1 MSMDNLESRSN
12 QKNKESLSVD
22 DEVQKLFRR
31 NGGKINQQEFQN
43 LRNKYGNEELVD
55 KIQRA
60 FIEKHNEISKRAK
73 KFATLIREKYSNS
86 QYPFHVLLEKAI
98 KYKNKH
104 GLSDDEFV
112 EFQRIYENELVGLK
126 SPEVFTPNTNIMKVL
141 GNVNVN
147 LQGFMGKLSDN
158 DFKVLQEIL
167 KLHASSKPLHSQVLL
182 QSMQYQDCGIEALT
196 GGYDRNIHN
205 VSNHVHPVIAALFL
219 PKIDILDTHFLHSN
233 ISNIV
238 KTRYNNENFSSVA
251 DLELFYALTRDPNDI
266 VCDVKSTLSDLHNR
280 ALLQN
285 QLWNAVLSLR
295 NGQYYNSS
303 FREFISTV
311 DVCRLNKHDT
321 PDLVYGR
328 YDGTILKRLLSA
340 FSFRPTVV
348 ATMPMY
354 QIFSTNPY
362 QQNIKPTVTYVPMI
376 NLKLGPSINNNQPVE
391 LNDALSQQQFFL
403 ENGNIVQKH
412 TSLIYSRGVLIF
424 FVDRRANIIN
434 TVNTMNPVAI
444 LNFPTAVSGF
454 ERLNDREVNAKD
466 VIALRE
472 DIYQL
477 RSVVLSEVNTKTS
490 ESNLIVGSSAV
501 FMIHADY
508 AKGINFPQYF
518 QYDPYGVVGPTVL
531 NGTAVKNNPIVQ
543 IDGASAV
550 TEDNFKDMTRKRGI
564 IFIYQ
569 LIKDSTQGKI
579 AF

>member
-12 QKNKESLSVD
+12 QRNKENSMSVD
-22 DEVQKLFRR
+22 DEVQKLFKK

-60 FIEKHNEISKRAK
+60 YIEKHTELSKRAK

-86 QYPFHVLLEKAI
+86 QYPFHILLEKAI

-104 GLSDDEFV
+104 GLTDDEFV

-126 SPEVFTPNTNIMKVL
+126 SPEVYTPNTNIMKVL

-158 DFKVLQEIL
+158 DYKVLQEIL
-167 KLHASSKPLHSQVLL
+167 KLHATSKPLHSQVVL

-205 VSNHVHPVIAALFL
+205 ATNHVHPVIAALFL
-219 PKIDILDTHFLHSN
+219 PKFPLLENHFLHSN

-238 KTRYNNENFSSVA
+238 KTRYNNENFSTVA
-251 DLELFYALTRDPNDI
+251 DLELFYSLTRDPNDI
-266 VCDVKSTLSDLHNR
+266 VCDTKSTLSDLYNR
-280 ALLQN
+280 SLLQN

-295 NGQYYNSS
+295 NGQYYNST
-303 FREFISTV
+303 FRDFISTV
-311 DVCRLNKHDT
+311 DICRLNKHDT

-328 YDGTILKRLLSA
+328 YDGTIIKRLLAA

-348 ATMPMY
+348 ATMPVY

-376 NLKLGPSINNNQPVE
+376 NLKLGPSNNNNDPVE
-391 LNDALSQQQFFL
+391 LNDAIQQQQYFL

-424 FVDRRANIIN
+424 FVDRRANIID
-434 TVNTMNPVAI
+434 TSTTMNPVAI
-444 LNFPTAVSGF
+444 LNFPSAVSGF
-454 ERLNDREVNAKD
+454 ERLNDREVHAEPIIK
-466 VIALRE
+466 LRDDE
-472 DIYQL
+472 YQL
-477 RSVVLSEVNTKTS
+477 RSVVLSEVNKKVDQT
-490 ESNLIVGSSAV
+490 NLIVGSSTLLV
-501 FMIHADY
+501 Y
-508 AKGINFPQYF
+508 PQEFGVTQYL
-518 QYDPYGVVGPTVL
+518 QYDPYGVIDAQVVAGAPL
-531 NGTAVKNNPIVQ
+531 RNAPIVQ
-543 IDGASAV
+543 IDSV
-550 TEDNFKDMTRKRGI
+550 STSNPDNFQDMSRTRGI
-564 IFIYQ
+564 IFVYQ
-569 LIKDSTQGKI
+569 LVKDETKGQIS
-579 AF
+579 F

>member
-12 QKNKESLSVD
+12 QRNKENSMSVD
-22 DEVQKLFRR
+22 DEVQKLFKK
-31 NGGKINQQEFQN
+31 NAGKINQQEFQN

-60 FIEKHNEISKRAK
+60 YIEKHTELSKRAK

-86 QYPFHVLLEKAI
+86 QFPFHILLEKAI

-104 GLSDDEFV
+104 GLTDDEFV

-126 SPEVFTPNTNIMKVL
+126 SPEVYTPNTNIMKVL

-158 DFKVLQEIL
+158 DYKVLQEIL
-167 KLHASSKPLHSQVLL
+167 KLHATSKPLHSQVVL

-205 VSNHVHPVIAALFL
+205 ATNHVHPVIAALFL
-219 PKIDILDTHFLHSN
+219 PKINLLENHFLHSN

-238 KTRYNNENFSSVA
+238 KTRYNNENFSTVA
-251 DLELFYALTRDPNDI
+251 DLELFYSLTRDPNDI
-266 VCDVKSTLSDLHNR
+266 VCDTKSTLSDLYNR

-295 NGQYYNSS
+295 NGQYYNST
-303 FREFISTV
+303 FRDFISTV
-311 DVCRLNKHDT
+311 DICRLHKHYT
-321 PDLVYGR
+321 PDLVYCR
-328 YDGTILKRLLSA
+328 YDGTIIKRLLAA

-348 ATMPMY
+348 ATMPVY

-376 NLKLGPSINNNQPVE
+376 NLKLGVTNNNNDPVE
-391 LNDALSQQQFFL
+391 LNDAIQQQQYFL

-434 TVNTMNPVAI
+434 TSTTMDPVAI
-444 LNFPTAVSGF
+444 LNFPSAVSGF
-454 ERLNDREVNAKD
+454 ERLNDREVHAEP
-466 VIALRE
+466 VIRLRSDE
-472 DIYQL
+472 YQL
-477 RSVVLSEVNTKTS
+477 RSVVLSEVNKKVDQT
-490 ESNLIVGSSAV
+490 NLIVGSSTILV
-501 FMIHADY
+501 C
-508 AKGINFPQYF
+508 PQEYGVTQYL
-518 QYDPYGVVGPTVL
+518 QYDPYGVIDAQVI
-531 NGTAVKNNPIVQ
+531 NGTAARNAPIVQ
-543 IDGASAV
+543 IDPVS
-550 TEDNFKDMTRKRGI
+550 TTNPDNFQDMSRTRGI

-569 LIKDSTQGKI
+569 LVKDETKGQIS
-579 AF
+579 F

>member
-12 QKNKESLSVD
+12 QRNKENSMSVD
-22 DEVQKLFRR
+22 DEVQKLFKK

-60 FIEKHNEISKRAK
+60 YIEKHTELSKRAK

-86 QYPFHVLLEKAI
+86 QYPFHILLEKAI

-104 GLSDDEFV
+104 GLTDEEFV

-126 SPEVFTPNTNIMKVL
+126 SPEVYTPNTNIMKVL

-158 DFKVLQEIL
+158 DYKVLQEIL
-167 KLHASSKPLHSQVLL
+167 KLHATSKPLHSQVVL

-205 VSNHVHPVIAALFL
+205 ATNHVHPVIAALFL
-219 PKIDILDTHFLHSN
+219 PKFPLLENHFLHSN

-238 KTRYNNENFSSVA
+238 KTRYNNENFSTVA
-251 DLELFYALTRDPNDI
+251 DLELFYSLTRDPNDI
-266 VCDVKSTLSDLHNR
+266 VCDTKSTLSDLYNR
-280 ALLQN
+280 SLLQN

-295 NGQYYNSS
+295 NGQYYNST
-303 FREFISTV
+303 FRDFISTV
-311 DVCRLNKHDT
+311 DICRLNKHDT

-328 YDGTILKRLLSA
+328 YDGTIIKRLLAA

-348 ATMPMY
+348 ATMPVY

-376 NLKLGPSINNNQPVE
+376 NLKLGPSNNNNDPVE
-391 LNDALSQQQFFL
+391 LNDAIQQQQYFL

-424 FVDRRANIIN
+424 FVDRRANIID
-434 TVNTMNPVAI
+434 TSTTMNPVAI
-444 LNFPTAVSGF
+444 LNFPSAVSGF
-454 ERLNDREVNAKD
+454 ERLNDREVHAEPIIK
-466 VIALRE
+466 LRDDE
-472 DIYQL
+472 YQL
-477 RSVVLSEVNTKTS
+477 RSVVLSEVNKKVDQT
-490 ESNLIVGSSAV
+490 NLIVGSSTLLV
-501 FMIHADY
+501 Y
-508 AKGINFPQYF
+508 PQEFGVTQYL
-518 QYDPYGVVGPTVL
+518 QYDPYGVIDAQVVAGAPL
-531 NGTAVKNNPIVQ
+531 RNAPIVQ
-543 IDGASAV
+543 IDSV
-550 TEDNFKDMTRKRGI
+550 STSNPDNFQDMSRTRGI
-564 IFIYQ
+564 IFVYQ
-569 LIKDSTQGKI
+569 LVKDETKGQIS
-579 AF
+579 F

>member
-233 ISNIV
+233 IANIV

-403 ENGNIVQKH
+403 ENGSIVQKH

-477 RSVVLSEVNTKTS
+477 RSVVLSEVNTKSS

-508 AKGINFPQYF
+508 AKGINFPAYF

-531 NGTAVKNNPIVQ
+531 NGYAVKNNPMFE

>member
-12 QKNKESLSVD
+12 QKNKDTVSVN
-22 DEVQKLFRR
+22 DEVQKLFRK
-31 NGGKINQQEFQN
+31 NGGKLSQQEFQN

-60 FIEKHNEISKRAK
+60 FIEKHSEISKRAK

-158 DFKVLQEIL
+158 DYKVLQEIL

-182 QSMQYQDCGIEALT
+182 QSMQYQDCSIEAVT

-205 VSNHVHPVIAALFL
+205 ASNHIHPVIAALFL
-219 PKIDILDTHFLHSN
+219 PKIDLLDTHFLHSN
-233 ISNIV
+233 IANIV

-311 DVCRLNKHDT
+311 DICRLNKHDT
-321 PDLVYGR
+321 PDLIYGR

-348 ATMPMY
+348 ATMPVT
-354 QIFSTNPY
+354 QVFTTNPY

-376 NLKLGPSINNNQPVE
+376 NLKLGPAINNNDPVE

-434 TVNTMNPVAI
+434 TVNTMNPVSI

-454 ERLNDREVNAKD
+454 ERLNDREVDAKD
-466 VIALRE
+466 TIALRD
-472 DIYQL
+472 DIYKL
-477 RSVVLSEVNTKTS
+477 RSVVLSEVNTKAS

-501 FMIHADY
+501 FMIHPDHANGVY
-508 AKGINFPQYF
+508 LPQYF
-518 QYDPYGVVGPTVL
+518 QYDPYGVVGPQLVGGVVAK
-531 NGTAVKNNPIVQ
+531 NGPIVQ
-543 IDGASAV
+543 IEGASSV
-550 TEDNFKDMTRKRGI
+550 NEDNFKDMTRKRGI

-569 LIKDSTQGKI
+569 LTKDSTNGRI

>member
-233 ISNIV
+233 IANIV

-376 NLKLGPSINNNQPVE
+376 NLKLGPSINNNEPVE

-477 RSVVLSEVNTKTS
+477 RSVVLSEVNTKSS

-508 AKGINFPQYF
+508 AKGINFPAYF

>member
-1 MSMDNLESRSN
+1 MDNLESRSN
-12 QKNKESLSVD
+12 QRNKENSMSVD
-22 DEVQKLFRR
+22 DEVQKLFKK

-60 FIEKHNEISKRAK
+60 YIEKHTELSKRAK

-86 QYPFHVLLEKAI
+86 QYPFHILLEKAI

-104 GLSDDEFV
+104 GLTDDEFV

-126 SPEVFTPNTNIMKVL
+126 SPEVYTPNTNIMKVL

-158 DFKVLQEIL
+158 DYKVLQEIL
-167 KLHASSKPLHSQVLL
+167 KLHATSKPLHSQVVL

-205 VSNHVHPVIAALFL
+205 ATNHVHPVIAALFL
-219 PKIDILDTHFLHSN
+219 PKFPLLENHFLHSN

-238 KTRYNNENFSSVA
+238 KTRYNNENFSTVA
-251 DLELFYALTRDPNDI
+251 DLELFYSLTRDPNDI
-266 VCDVKSTLSDLHNR
+266 VCDTKSTLSDLYNR
-280 ALLQN
+280 SLLQN

-295 NGQYYNSS
+295 NGQYYNST
-303 FREFISTV
+303 FRDFISTV
-311 DVCRLNKHDT
+311 DICRLNKHDT

-328 YDGTILKRLLSA
+328 YDGTIIKRLLAA

-348 ATMPMY
+348 ATMPVY

-376 NLKLGPSINNNQPVE
+376 NLKLGPSTNNNDPVE
-391 LNDALSQQQFFL
+391 LNDAIQQQQYFL

-424 FVDRRANIIN
+424 FVDRRANIID
-434 TVNTMNPVAI
+434 TSTTMNPVAI
-444 LNFPTAVSGF
+444 LNFPSAVSGF
-454 ERLNDREVNAKD
+454 ERLNDREVHAEP
-466 VIALRE
+466 VIKLRDDE
-472 DIYQL
+472 YQL
-477 RSVVLSEVNTKTS
+477 RSVVLSEVNKKVDQT
-490 ESNLIVGSSAV
+490 NLIVGSSTLLV
-501 FMIHADY
+501 Y
-508 AKGINFPQYF
+508 PQEFGVTQYL
-518 QYDPYGVVGPTVL
+518 QYDPYGVIDAQVVAGAPL
-531 NGTAVKNNPIVQ
+531 RNAPIVQ
-543 IDGASAV
+543 IDSV
-550 TEDNFKDMTRKRGI
+550 STSNPDNFQDMSRTRGI
-564 IFIYQ
+564 IFVYQ
-569 LIKDSTQGKI
+569 LVKDETKGQIS
-579 AF
+579 F

>member
-12 QKNKESLSVD
+12 QKNKESMSVD

-73 KFATLIREKYSNS
+73 KFATLIREKYSNT

-112 EFQRIYENELVGLK
+112 EFQRIYENELVGLR

-158 DFKVLQEIL
+158 DYKVLQEIL
-167 KLHASSKPLHSQVLL
+167 KLHASTKPLHSQVLL
-182 QSMQYQDCGIEALT
+182 QSIQYQDCGIEALT
-196 GGYDRNIHN
+196 GSYDRNIHN
-205 VSNHVHPVIAALFL
+205 ATNHVHPVVAALFL
-219 PKIDILDTHFLHSN
+219 PKIELLENHFLRSN
-233 ISNIV
+233 IANIV
-238 KTRYNNENFSSVA
+238 KTRYNNENFTSVS

-376 NLKLGPSINNNQPVE
+376 NLKLGPSMNNNQPIE
-391 LNDALSQQQFFL
+391 LNDALQQQQFFL

-424 FVDRRANIIN
+424 FVDRRANIIQTFN
-434 TVNTMNPVAI
+434 STNPVAI
-444 LNFPTAVSGF
+444 LNFPTTVSGF
-454 ERLNDREVNAKD
+454 ERLNDREVDAKD
-466 VIALRE
+466 VISLRD
-472 DIYQL
+472 DIYKL
-477 RSVVLSEVNTKTS
+477 RSVVLSEVNTKVA
-490 ESNLIVGSSAV
+490 ESDRKS
-501 FMIHADY
+501 
-508 AKGINFPQYF
+508 
-518 QYDPYGVVGPTVL
+518 VV
-531 NGTAVKNNPIVQ
+531 
-543 IDGASAV
+543 
-550 TEDNFKDMTRKRGI
+550 
-564 IFIYQ
+564 
-569 LIKDSTQGKI
+569 
-579 AF
+579 

>member
-12 QKNKESLSVD
+12 QRNKENSMSVD
-22 DEVQKLFRR
+22 DEVQKLFKK

-60 FIEKHNEISKRAK
+60 YIEKHTELNKRAK

-86 QYPFHVLLEKAI
+86 QYPFHILLEKAI

-104 GLSDDEFV
+104 GLTDDEFV

-126 SPEVFTPNTNIMKVL
+126 SPEVYTPNTNIMKVL

-158 DFKVLQEIL
+158 DYKVLQEIL
-167 KLHASSKPLHSQVLL
+167 KLHATSKPLHSQVVL

-205 VSNHVHPVIAALFL
+205 ATNHVHPVIAALFL
-219 PKIDILDTHFLHSN
+219 PKFPLLENHFLHSN

-238 KTRYNNENFSSVA
+238 KTRYNNENFSTVA
-251 DLELFYALTRDPNDI
+251 DLELFYSLTRDPNDI
-266 VCDVKSTLSDLHNR
+266 VCDTKSTLSDLYNR
-280 ALLQN
+280 SLLQN

-295 NGQYYNSS
+295 NGQYYNST
-303 FREFISTV
+303 FRDFISTV
-311 DVCRLNKHDT
+311 DICRLNKHDT

-328 YDGTILKRLLSA
+328 YDGTIIKRLLAA

-348 ATMPMY
+348 ATMPVY

-376 NLKLGPSINNNQPVE
+376 NLKLGPSNNNNDPVE
-391 LNDALSQQQFFL
+391 LNDAIQQQQYFL

-424 FVDRRANIIN
+424 FVDRRANIID
-434 TVNTMNPVAI
+434 TSTTMNPVAI
-444 LNFPTAVSGF
+444 LNFPSAVSGF
-454 ERLNDREVNAKD
+454 ERLNDREVHAEPIIK
-466 VIALRE
+466 LRDDE
-472 DIYQL
+472 YQL
-477 RSVVLSEVNTKTS
+477 RSVVLSEVNKKVDQT
-490 ESNLIVGSSAV
+490 NLIVGSSTLLV
-501 FMIHADY
+501 Y
-508 AKGINFPQYF
+508 PQEFGVTQYL
-518 QYDPYGVVGPTVL
+518 QYDPYGVIDAQVVAGAPL
-531 NGTAVKNNPIVQ
+531 RNAPIVQ
-543 IDGASAV
+543 IDSV
-550 TEDNFKDMTRKRGI
+550 STSNPDNFQDMSRTRGI
-564 IFIYQ
+564 IFVYQ
-569 LIKDSTQGKI
+569 LVKDETKGQIS
-579 AF
+579 F

>member
-205 VSNHVHPVIAALFL
+205 ASNHVHPVIAALFL

-233 ISNIV
+233 IANIV

-376 NLKLGPSINNNQPVE
+376 NLKLGPSINNNEPVE

-477 RSVVLSEVNTKTS
+477 RSVVLSEVNTKAS
-490 ESNLIVGSSAV
+490 ESNLIIGSSAV
-501 FMIHADY
+501 FMIHPDY

-543 IDGASAV
+543 IDGASTV

>member
-1 MSMDNLESRSN
+1 
-12 QKNKESLSVD
+12 
-22 DEVQKLFRR
+22 
-31 NGGKINQQEFQN
+31 
-43 LRNKYGNEELVD
+43 
-55 KIQRA
+55 
-60 FIEKHNEISKRAK
+60 
-73 KFATLIREKYSNS
+73 
-86 QYPFHVLLEKAI
+86 
-98 KYKNKH
+98 
-104 GLSDDEFV
+104 
-112 EFQRIYENELVGLK
+112 
-126 SPEVFTPNTNIMKVL
+126 
-141 GNVNVN
+141 
-147 LQGFMGKLSDN
+147 
-158 DFKVLQEIL
+158 
-167 KLHASSKPLHSQVLL
+167 
-182 QSMQYQDCGIEALT
+182 
-196 GGYDRNIHN
+196 
-205 VSNHVHPVIAALFL
+205 
-219 PKIDILDTHFLHSN
+219 
-233 ISNIV
+233 
-238 KTRYNNENFSSVA
+238 
-251 DLELFYALTRDPNDI
+251 
-266 VCDVKSTLSDLHNR
+266 
-280 ALLQN
+280 
-285 QLWNAVLSLR
+285 
-295 NGQYYNSS
+295 
-303 FREFISTV
+303 
-311 DVCRLNKHDT
+311 
-321 PDLVYGR
+321 
-328 YDGTILKRLLSA
+328 
-340 FSFRPTVV
+340 
-348 ATMPMY
+348 
-354 QIFSTNPY
+354 
-362 QQNIKPTVTYVPMI
+362 MI
-376 NLKLGPSINNNQPVE
+376 NLKLGPSINNNEPVE

>member
-12 QKNKESLSVD
+12 QRNKENSMSVD
-22 DEVQKLFRR
+22 DEVQKLFKK
-31 NGGKINQQEFQN
+31 NAGKINQQEFQN

-60 FIEKHNEISKRAK
+60 YIEKHTELSKRAK

-86 QYPFHVLLEKAI
+86 QFPFHILLEKAI

-104 GLSDDEFV
+104 GLTDDEFV

-126 SPEVFTPNTNIMKVL
+126 SPEVYTPNTNIMKVL

-158 DFKVLQEIL
+158 DYKVLQEIL
-167 KLHASSKPLHSQVLL
+167 KLHATSKPLHSQVVL

-205 VSNHVHPVIAALFL
+205 ATNHVHPVIAALFL
-219 PKIDILDTHFLHSN
+219 PKINLLENHFLHSN

-238 KTRYNNENFSSVA
+238 KTRYNNENFSTVA
-251 DLELFYALTRDPNDI
+251 DLELFYSLTRDPNDI
-266 VCDVKSTLSDLHNR
+266 VCDTKSTLSDLYNR

-295 NGQYYNSS
+295 NGQYYNST
-303 FREFISTV
+303 FRDFISTV
-311 DVCRLNKHDT
+311 DICRLNKHDT

-328 YDGTILKRLLSA
+328 YDGTIIKRLLAA

-348 ATMPMY
+348 ATMPVY

-376 NLKLGPSINNNQPVE
+376 NLKLGVTTNNNDPVE
-391 LNDALSQQQFFL
+391 LNDAIQQQQYFL

-434 TVNTMNPVAI
+434 TSTTMDPVAI
-444 LNFPTAVSGF
+444 LNFPSAVSGF
-454 ERLNDREVNAKD
+454 ERLNDREVHAEP
-466 VIALRE
+466 VIRLRSDE
-472 DIYQL
+472 YQL
-477 RSVVLSEVNTKTS
+477 RSVVLSEVNKKVDQT
-490 ESNLIVGSSAV
+490 NLIVGSSTILV
-501 FMIHADY
+501 C
-508 AKGINFPQYF
+508 PQEYGVTQYL
-518 QYDPYGVVGPTVL
+518 QYDPYGVIDAQVI
-531 NGTAVKNNPIVQ
+531 NGTAARNAPIVQ
-543 IDGASAV
+543 IDPVS
-550 TEDNFKDMTRKRGI
+550 TTNPDNFQDMSRTRGI

-569 LIKDSTQGKI
+569 LVKDETKGQIS
-579 AF
+579 F

>member
-12 QKNKESLSVD
+12 QKNKDNMSVD
-22 DEVQKLFRR
+22 DEVQKLFRKTA
-31 NGGKINQQEFQN
+31 GKISQQEFQN
-43 LRNKYGNEELVD
+43 LRTKFGNEELVD

-60 FIEKHNEISKRAK
+60 FIEKHNEVSKRAK

-104 GLSDDEFV
+104 GLTDDEFV
-112 EFQRIYENELVGLK
+112 EFQRIYESELVGLK

-147 LQGFMGKLSDN
+147 LQGFVGKLTDN
-158 DFKVLQEIL
+158 DYKVLQDIL
-167 KLHASSKPLHSQVLL
+167 KLHATTKPLHSQVLL

-205 VSNHVHPVIAALFL
+205 ASNHVHPVIAALFI
-219 PKIDILDTHFLHSN
+219 PKIDFVDTHFLHSN
-233 ISNIV
+233 IANIV

-303 FREFISTV
+303 FKEFISTV
-311 DVCRLNKHDT
+311 DICRLNRHDT

-328 YDGTILKRLLSA
+328 YDGTILKRLLAA

-348 ATMPMY
+348 ATMPIY

-376 NLKLGPSINNNQPVE
+376 NLKLGPSINNNEPVK
-391 LNDALSQQQFFL
+391 LIDALSQQQYFL

-434 TVNTMNPVAI
+434 TINTMNPVAI

-454 ERLNDREVNAKD
+454 ERLNDREVDAKET
-466 VIALRE
+466 IGLRDDE
-472 DIYQL
+472 YKL
-477 RSVVLSEVNTKTS
+477 RSVVLSEVNNKVS
-490 ESNLIVGSSAV
+490 
-501 FMIHADY
+501 
-508 AKGINFPQYF
+508 
-518 QYDPYGVVGPTVL
+518 
-531 NGTAVKNNPIVQ
+531 
-543 IDGASAV
+543 
-550 TEDNFKDMTRKRGI
+550 
-564 IFIYQ
+564 
-569 LIKDSTQGKI
+569 
-579 AF
+579 

>member
-1 MSMDNLESRSN
+1 
-12 QKNKESLSVD
+12 
-22 DEVQKLFRR
+22 
-31 NGGKINQQEFQN
+31 
-43 LRNKYGNEELVD
+43 
-55 KIQRA
+55 
-60 FIEKHNEISKRAK
+60 
-73 KFATLIREKYSNS
+73 
-86 QYPFHVLLEKAI
+86 
-98 KYKNKH
+98 
-104 GLSDDEFV
+104 
-112 EFQRIYENELVGLK
+112 
-126 SPEVFTPNTNIMKVL
+126 
-141 GNVNVN
+141 
-147 LQGFMGKLSDN
+147 
-158 DFKVLQEIL
+158 
-167 KLHASSKPLHSQVLL
+167 
-182 QSMQYQDCGIEALT
+182 MQYQDCGIEALT

-205 VSNHVHPVIAALFL
+205 ASNHVHPVIAALFL
-219 PKIDILDTHFLHSN
+219 PKIDLLDTHFLHSN
-233 ISNIV
+233 IANIV

-311 DVCRLNKHDT
+311 DVCRLNRHDT

-454 ERLNDREVNAKD
+454 ERLNDREVDAKD
-466 VIALRE
+466 TIALRD
-472 DIYQL
+472 DIYKL
-477 RSVVLSEVNTKTS
+477 RSVVLSEVNTKAS

-501 FMIHADY
+501 FMIHPDP
-508 AKGINFPQYF
+508 AKGVYLPQYF
-518 QYDPYGVVGPTVL
+518 QYDPYGVVGPQLL
-531 NGTAVKNNPIVQ
+531 NGVVAKNDPIVQ
-543 IDGASAV
+543 IDGTSTV
-550 TEDNFKDMTRKRGI
+550 NENNFKDMTRKRGI

-569 LIKDSTQGKI
+569 LTKDSTQGKI

>member
-1 MSMDNLESRSN
+1 
-12 QKNKESLSVD
+12 
-22 DEVQKLFRR
+22 
-31 NGGKINQQEFQN
+31 
-43 LRNKYGNEELVD
+43 
-55 KIQRA
+55 
-60 FIEKHNEISKRAK
+60 
-73 KFATLIREKYSNS
+73 
-86 QYPFHVLLEKAI
+86 
-98 KYKNKH
+98 
-104 GLSDDEFV
+104 
-112 EFQRIYENELVGLK
+112 
-126 SPEVFTPNTNIMKVL
+126 MKVL

-158 DFKVLQEIL
+158 DYKVLQEIL

-196 GGYDRNIHN
+196 GQYDRNIHN
-205 VSNHVHPVIAALFL
+205 ASNHVHPVIAALFL
-219 PKIDILDTHFLHSN
+219 PKVDLLDTHFLHSN

-311 DVCRLNKHDT
+311 DVCRLNRHDT

-454 ERLNDREVNAKD
+454 ERLNDREVDAKD
-466 VIALRE
+466 TIALRD
-472 DIYQL
+472 DIYKL
-477 RSVVLSEVNTKTS
+477 RSVVLSEVNTKAS

-501 FMIHADY
+501 FMIHPDP
-508 AKGINFPQYF
+508 AKGVYLPQYF
-518 QYDPYGVVGPTVL
+518 QYDPYGVVDPQLL
-531 NGTAVKNNPIVQ
+531 NGVVAKNNPIVQ
-543 IDGASAV
+543 LDGSSTV
-550 TEDNFKDMTRKRGI
+550 NENNFKDMTRKRGI

-569 LIKDSTQGKI
+569 LTKDSTQGKI